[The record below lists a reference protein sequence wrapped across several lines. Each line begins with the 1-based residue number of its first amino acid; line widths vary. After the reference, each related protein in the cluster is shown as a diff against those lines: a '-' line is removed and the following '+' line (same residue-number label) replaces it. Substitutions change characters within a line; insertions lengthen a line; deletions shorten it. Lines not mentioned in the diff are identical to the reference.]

1 MEHQVSVQRVV
12 NRYLTKV
19 AKEKSVNQLID
30 EKFKTWKG
38 KNPNT
43 GDEVGYW
50 TVKGWKQITKKQISK
65 DSKKSKLK
73 EYASEVFK
81 EFSKAVKGDDKEVQK
96 TIEGMISKPNLG
108 LPEKVFKGNKLALEV
123 EKPSRQDVKDLA
135 ESLRDSFKTPGFNRG
150 AIKQNLQVFGTDEW
164 IKRSA
169 MMVAKPLRAIGAKL
183 SKDDDFKEAVR
194 EAQESNPEVAGA
206 AKNLSANWTQSTIAP
221 LVISSLTGTSGVSIG
236 AGVKGLVTAGLSSVG
251 VGGAVATVAPVVAS
265 LVVGCVMYKRLFHN
279 RSKKAK
285 GKLLATKSDLP
296 DSYDN
301 LASDIY
307 AGYATP
313 ESVEAEYNKK
323 LDSILNDDNLDEA
336 GARKKIIELYKDFDT
351 NARPSID
358 KGLYQLGKTEGSGAF
373 DFLKRGAEEKKGTPI
388 LIKLLKLKDQYDAQ
402 DQINKLMEEDP
413 DSVATMLQEVLSGK
427 EEIPQE
433 LIDSIQGKAPQQKK
447 GKVMRSRMASRVA
460 SRYLAQH

>member
-251 VGGAVATVAPVVAS
+251 VGVTSEKLWCEITNSSPGPPLISSCIFGLPSSSSVQWSAGPV
-265 LVVGCVMYKRLFHN
+265 
-279 RSKKAK
+279 
-285 GKLLATKSDLP
+285 TP
-296 DSYDN
+296 DF
-301 LASDIY
+301 
-307 AGYATP
+307 
-313 ESVEAEYNKK
+313 K
-323 LDSILNDDNLDEA
+323 
-336 GARKKIIELYKDFDT
+336 
-351 NARPSID
+351 
-358 KGLYQLGKTEGSGAF
+358 F
-373 DFLKRGAEEKKGTPI
+373 DFQCCQCKPKTKTKP
-388 LIKLLKLKDQYDAQ
+388 K
-402 DQINKLMEEDP
+402 
-413 DSVATMLQEVLSGK
+413 T
-427 EEIPQE
+427 
-433 LIDSIQGKAPQQKK
+433 KAN
-447 GKVMRSRMASRVA
+447 
-460 SRYLAQH
+460 